1 MANRYD
7 KRSLFFNREELYKDL
22 IKERNLNN
30 GLRHYSTPM
39 IEYPTVAQVSSLTRI
54 KHIWRTGDRYYKLAI
69 DNYGSAEYWWV
80 IAFFNQKPT
89 EADLKVGDVVEIPF
103 PLERILGILDQ

>member
-39 IEYPTVAQVSSLTRI
+39 IEYPTVAQISSLTRI
-54 KHIWRTGDRYYKLAI
+54 KHIWRVGDRYYKLAI

-80 IAFFNQKPT
+80 IARYNQSPT
-89 EADLKVGDVVEIPF
+89 ESHLQNGDTIMIPF
-103 PLERILGILDQ
+103 PLQSVLRALGY

>member
-1 MANRYD
+1 
-7 KRSLFFNREELYKDL
+7 
-22 IKERNLNN
+22 
-30 GLRHYSTPM
+30 M
-39 IEYPTVAQVSSLTRI
+39 IEYPTVTQISSLTRV
-54 KHIWRTGDRYYKLAI
+54 KHIWRVGDRYYKLAI

-89 EADLKVGDVVEIPF
+89 EADLKVGDVVEIPL